1 MRLFENAAKHPIITI
16 SILVGLN
23 LAAMGILVFVLPVGR
38 MLNGEQVVADSS
50 ADFLPERYDHSINA
64 EATQTELD
72 QRLDAN
78 KSKPLDKDFI
88 HLYDKLGDAYL
99 AESDNR
105 KSVKTYSSSLELRSK
120 LGLPDDDEKARTL
133 IGLAAA
139 HEFLYEYDEAEA
151 AARKA
156 LQIREKLFGPKS
168 SYTFVA
174 LMRLAE
180 IFHWAGKTKECE
192 ETYERAIDVAEE
204 LREWNQ
210 VLMAQHRLAEH
221 LEEVDELEKAAVLAK
236 ESLDLAERQYGY
248 DENGL
253 IKAYTFLA
261 EIKYRQENNK
271 QAEEN
276 FQKALSKINKVEP
289 DNAIDA
295 IDAYTIFLW
304 ETHREDEAK
313 KKLKEYCAALEK
325 QYQNDGQ
332 VLCSAMANLHTR
344 LYGLIRTQLG
354 VYTAER
360 SLELSKKYFG
370 NRSEQAIRAYGV
382 LASAYAK
389 LDPKKFKET
398 IELAIKFANEKL
410 PERAW
415 TRQDLHE
422 RYADELALQ
431 KNYTA
436 AEKEYHLS
444 YKEVEPND
452 HRTASRLLAARAA
465 ILEAMD
471 KHTEARDEYKTAIAQ
486 TEKGD
491 GNDNAN
497 LFFNLALIE
506 MNAFKNYKEAADLL
520 LQSIRKSEQN
530 LGQGYSLEAVR
541 PLIECYEKLGDKK
554 GIEQAK
560 GKLIETYLKAL
571 AMDERKYGEK
581 NVRVINDLE
590 YCGDAYFTAGDF
602 RLAEQY
608 YSRSRQLNRKIVL
621 DSLDV
626 EQHENNCKLLIA
638 MCQAKLGKDAEAADN
653 FKDAFEFFDKHKD
666 QNLDTEEDVALKT
679 YSSVLKKLKRNS
691 EASAI
696 EKKVAA
702 SDSNGSDSE

>member
-1 MRLFENAAKHPIITI
+1 MRLFENAAKHPIVTI

-64 EATQTELD
+64 EATQTELN

-105 KSVKTYSSSLELRSK
+105 KAVKTYSSSLELRSK

-139 HEFLYEYDEAEA
+139 HEFLYEYNEAED

-236 ESLDLAERQYGY
+236 ESLELAEREYGY
-248 DENGL
+248 DENAL

-276 FQKALSKINKVEP
+276 FLKAISKINKVEP

-304 ETHREDEAK
+304 ETHREEDAK
-313 KKLKEYCAALEK
+313 KKLKELCNALEE
-325 QYQNDGQ
+325 QYRNDGA
-332 VLCSAMANLHTR
+332 VLCSTLENLHTR
-344 LYGLIRTQLG
+344 LYGYTQTQLG
-354 VYTAER
+354 IYTAER
-360 SLELSKKYFG
+360 NLELSKKFFG
-370 NRSEQAIRAYGV
+370 NRSEQTIRAYGA

-398 IELAIKFANEKL
+398 IELAIKFANERL
-410 PERAW
+410 PERALA
-415 TRQDLHE
+415 RQDLHE
-422 RYADELALQ
+422 RYADELSVE
-431 KNYTA
+431 KNYDA
-436 AEKEYHLS
+436 AEREYQLS
-444 YKEVEPND
+444 YKEVEPSD
-452 HRTASRLLAARAA
+452 HATASRLLAARAA
-465 ILEAMD
+465 ILELQE
-471 KHTEARDEYKTAIAQ
+471 KHTEARDEYKTAIAES
-486 TEKGD
+486 EKD
-491 GNDNAN
+491 PGNDNAS

-506 MNAFKNYKEAADLL
+506 MDAFKNYKEAAELL

-541 PLIECYEKLGDKK
+541 PLIECYEKLGDKSAIAETK
-554 GIEQAK
+554 K
-560 GKLIETYLKAL
+560 KLIDTYLKAL

-590 YCGDAYFTAGDF
+590 YCGDAYFTAGEF

-608 YSRSRQLNRKIVL
+608 YSRSITLNRKLPL
-621 DSLDV
+621 DAKDV
-626 EQHENNCKLLIA
+626 EQHEYNCKLLIA
-638 MCQAKLGKDAEAADN
+638 MCQANQGKEAESADN
-653 FKDAFEFFDKHKD
+653 FRAAFAFFDKHTD
-666 QNLDTEEDVALKT
+666 ETLDAEKDVALKT
-679 YSSVLKKLKRNS
+679 YAAVLKKLKRNS
-691 EASAI
+691 EASMI
-696 EKKVAA
+696 EKKIVAA
-702 SDSNGSDSE
+702 DSE